1 MTITTKAGDRGSTT
15 IKDVRLPKSDPI
27 IEALGNLDETSSLI
41 IYMQAHL
48 KLETAPW
55 EQIVSELYQI
65 SSYIARYIDS
75 IELGDAITRMEAFIK
90 QKQFITTKFIF
101 PLNNEKVALIH
112 YVRTVVRRAERSLV
126 AMNQT
131 VEINP
136 QVLVYMN
143 RLSDYMFANEL

>member
-65 SSYIARYIDS
+65 SSYIARYSES
-75 IELGDAITRMEAFIK
+75 IELGDAIARMEAFIK
-90 QKQFITTKFIF
+90 QKAFITTKFIF

-131 VEINP
+131 VDINP